1 MSRRDSSRR
10 IYQELTFRLA
20 DTELNPLS
28 WAGRIRVK
36 HFGRIVGQLKCVA
49 VPDGYV
55 TGTPV
60 DQDS

>member
-1 MSRRDSSRR
+1 MSRQDSSRR
-10 IYQELTFRLA
+10 IYQELTLRLA

-28 WAGRIRVK
+28 RAGRVRVK

-49 VPDGYV
+49 ILNRYV
-55 TGTPV
+55 TRAPV